1 MEKMDEKLKQYLEKH
16 NISYTI
22 YEHPAVFTVAES
34 DKVTKHIPGAR
45 SKNLFLKDENNN
57 FYLVTMP
64 GKKRLN
70 TKLLRAHFK
79 IKELNFAS
87 PDELRKQLNISPGSV
102 SLFCMIYASEK
113 VILII
118 DGEILNAEQAGFH
131 PNKNT
136 STIVLDHNNLEKFLN
151 TLKNRR
157 EVIDCG

>member
-1 MEKMDEKLKQYLEKH
+1 MEKMDEKLKKYLEKYK
-16 NISYTI
+16 ISYTA

-57 FYLVTMP
+57 FYLVIMP
-64 GKKRLN
+64 SGKRLN
-70 TKLLRAHFK
+70 TQLIRTHFK

-87 PDELRKQLNISPGSV
+87 PDELKKQLNISPGSV

-113 VILII
+113 VILIV
-118 DGEILNAEQAGFH
+118 DKEILNAEQAGFH

-136 STIVLDHNNLEKFLN
+136 ATIVLDHNNLEKFLN